1 MGINWDSSVL
11 WGIIGLI
18 TTIFFG
24 YIFYIKSSQ
33 EKSLNISTKSDLL
46 VPDFLTT
53 HNELEILYN
62 KKKVKTLVNSTI
74 TIKNTG
80 NTTIEASDIAPNS
93 PIIFST
99 SKEFLL
105 NSIEDYTIIKS
116 NKNSLFSLKK
126 ISNAEFKL
134 IFDYFKPG
142 DIIVFTLLH
151 DGFLEI
157 TGELKNGDIYIDNV
171 EINRHKR
178 IEKIKTIILLSI
190 LFGLMFCIISI
201 FILFITKY

>member
-201 FILFITKY
+201 FILF